1 MISETNPLIK
11 AKRRAGRVK
20 RYVKRKVYERNIGR
34 QYKAW
39 LVEASD
45 VQAKSTTHDF
55 VISIIVPVYNPP
67 MNFLTECL
75 DSVVGQQASNWQLVV
90 ANDGSTNPNV
100 TVFLES
106 FKEKHKEDP
115 RILVVDKA
123 NGGISS
129 ALNVALSYARGEYV
143 GMLDHDDA
151 LDPRCIEIF
160 SQTIEHNRHP
170 DAVYSDEDKFSPKGE
185 HYDLY
190 CKPSFSPEL
199 LLTQMY
205 LCHFTVFKRDQVN
218 AVGGLRTSMD
228 GAQDFDLALRL
239 LPNLKNVVRIPLPL
253 YHWRAWA
260 ESTALSIDAKPWA
273 QQSAARAQQEHLD
286 RTFGGG
292 TVEPS
297 HIQGLN
303 EVHPKIMK
311 PVKVSVIIPTIGTPN
326 DSGTSRFVDDA
337 VRSLITN
344 ETQTT
349 LEIII
354 VTTGVIPDVDVSDLS
369 AEGDVSERGGQL
381 QHELKHVVYTNDRFN
396 FSEAIN
402 TGRKVAT
409 GEYLLLL
416 NDDTTVAEV
425 NPVTKMLEIG
435 QIDEVGITGA
445 KLTYPDSRI
454 QHVGMVLLPSG
465 PTHAWIAKPNKEP
478 GYFGSTLTPRNYAA
492 VTAAALLVRTSVF
505 DQVNGFDTAFAKDY
519 NDVDFCLRV
528 REAGYRVAW
537 TPYAH
542 LTHYEGATMVRKKA
556 DSAEHEQF
564 LQRWSELLNNDPYYS
579 PALNPELQRIY
590 EAL

>member
-1 MISETNPLIK
+1 MLRETNPLIR

-20 RYVKRKVYERNIGR
+20 RYLKRKVQERNSSR

-39 LVEASD
+39 LALAKRVQPAS
-45 VQAKSTTHDF
+45 TNHDF
-55 VISIIVPVYNPP
+55 TISIIVPVYNPP
-67 MNFLTECL
+67 IHFLSECL

-90 ANDGSTNPNV
+90 ANDGSTNTDV
-100 TVFLES
+100 TAFLES
-106 FKEKHKEDP
+106 FKLENKDDP
-115 RILVVDKA
+115 RILLVNKE

-129 ALNVALSYARGEYV
+129 ALNAALSHTYGEYV

-160 SQTIEHNRHP
+160 SQTIKQNSHP

-205 LCHFTVFKRDQVN
+205 LCHFTVFKRDQMN
-218 AVGGLRTSMD
+218 AIGGLRTSMD

-253 YHWRAWA
+253 YHWRAWS

-273 QQSAARAQQEHLD
+273 QLSAARAQQEHLD

-292 TVEPS
+292 TVMPS
-297 HIQGLN
+297 RIQGLN
-303 EVHPKIMK
+303 EVHPRISLA
-311 PVKVSVIIPTIGTPN
+311 VKVSVIIPTIGTPN

-337 VRSLITN
+337 VRSLIAN
-344 ETQTT
+344 ETQTR

-354 VTTGVIPDVDVSDLS
+354 VTTGVIPDVVIAQSDL
-369 AEGDVSERGGQL
+369 G
-381 QHELKHVVYTNDRFN
+381 QHELKHVVYTTTSFN

-402 TGRKVAT
+402 TGRKAAT

-416 NDDTTVAEV
+416 NDDTTVAES
-425 NPVTKMLEIG
+425 NPVTALLEIG
-435 QIDEVGITGA
+435 QIEEVGITGA
-445 KLTYPDSRI
+445 KLTYPDTRI
-454 QHVGMVLLPSG
+454 QHIGIVLLPSG
-465 PTHAWIAKPNKEP
+465 PTHALIAKPSKEP

-505 DQVNGFDTAFAKDY
+505 DQVNGFDAAFAKDY

-542 LTHYEGATMVRKKA
+542 FTHYEGATMARKKS
-556 DSAEHEQF
+556 DTVEHQEF
-564 LQRWSELLNNDPYYS
+564 LQRWSTLLNNDPYYS
-579 PALNPELQRIY
+579 PALNPDLQRIY

>member
-1 MISETNPLIK
+1 MISETHPLIK

-20 RYVKRKVYERNIGR
+20 RYVKRKVYERNIGKE
-34 QYKAW
+34 YKAW
-39 LVEASD
+39 LALAAEVSPG
-45 VQAKSTTHDF
+45 STTHDF
-55 VISIIVPVYNPP
+55 TISIIVPVYNPP
-67 MNFLTECL
+67 MNFLIECL

-90 ANDGSTNPNV
+90 ANDGSTN
-100 TVFLES
+100 TDITTFLES
-106 FKEKHKEDP
+106 FKDEHKGDP
-115 RILVVDKA
+115 RILVVDKV

-129 ALNVALSYARGEYV
+129 ALNLALSHAHGEYV

-160 SQTIEHNRHP
+160 SQTIEQKSRP

-205 LCHFTVFKRDQVN
+205 LCHFTVFKREQMN

-273 QQSAARAQQEHLD
+273 QQAAARAQQEHLD

-303 EVHPKIMK
+303 EVHPKITK
-311 PVKVSVIIPTIGTPN
+311 RVKVSVIIPTIGTPN
-326 DSGTSRFVDDA
+326 NSGSARFVDDA
-337 VRSLITN
+337 VRSLVAR
-344 ETQTT
+344 ETGTP

-354 VTTGVIPDVDVSDLS
+354 VTTGVIPDVAIAKSNL
-369 AEGDVSERGGQL
+369 G
-381 QHELKHVVYTNDRFN
+381 QHELKHVVYTTQQFN
-396 FSEAIN
+396 FSDAIN
-402 TGRKVAT
+402 IGRNAAT

-416 NDDTTVAEV
+416 NDDTTVAES

-435 QIDEVGITGA
+435 QIEEVGVAGA

-505 DQVNGFDTAFAKDY
+505 DQVHGFDAAFAKDY

-542 LTHYEGATMVRKKA
+542 FTHYEGATMARKKT
-556 DSAEHEQF
+556 DPLEHQEF
-564 LQRWSELLNNDPYYS
+564 LKRWASLLNNDPYYS

>member
-1 MISETNPLIK
+1 MISETHPLIK

-20 RYVKRKVYERNIGR
+20 RYVKRKVYERNIGKE
-34 QYKAW
+34 YKAW
-39 LVEASD
+39 LASAAE
-45 VQAKSTTHDF
+45 VSPASTAHDF
-55 VISIIVPVYNPP
+55 TISIIVPVYNPP
-67 MNFLTECL
+67 MNFLIECL
-75 DSVVGQQASNWQLVV
+75 DSVIGQQASNWQLVV
-90 ANDGSTNPNV
+90 ANDGSTNTDV
-100 TVFLES
+100 TTFLES
-106 FKEKHKEDP
+106 FKDEHKGDP
-115 RILVVDKA
+115 RILVVDKV

-129 ALNVALSYARGEYV
+129 ALNLALSHAQGEYV

-160 SQTIEHNRHP
+160 SQTIEQKSRP

-205 LCHFTVFKRDQVN
+205 LCHFTVFKREQMN

-239 LPNLKNVVRIPLPL
+239 LPELKNVVRIPLPL
-253 YHWRAWA
+253 YHWRAWS
-260 ESTALSIDAKPWA
+260 ESTALTIDAKPWA
-273 QQSAARAQQEHLD
+273 QQAAARAQQEHLD

-297 HIQGLN
+297 NIQGLN
-303 EVHPKIMK
+303 EVHPKITK

-326 DSGTSRFVDDA
+326 NSGSARFVDDA
-337 VRSLITN
+337 VRSLVAQ
-344 ETQTT
+344 ETGTP

-354 VTTGVIPDVDVSDLS
+354 VTTGVIPEVAIAKSDL
-369 AEGDVSERGGQL
+369 G
-381 QHELKHVVYTNDRFN
+381 QHELTHVVYTTQQFN
-396 FSEAIN
+396 FSDAIN
-402 TGRKVAT
+402 TGRKAAT

-416 NDDTTVAEV
+416 NDDTTVAES
-425 NPVTKMLEIG
+425 NPVTKLLEIG
-435 QIDEVGITGA
+435 QIEEVGVAGA

-465 PTHAWIAKPNKEP
+465 PTHAWIAKPNREP

-505 DQVNGFDTAFAKDY
+505 DQVHGFDGAFAKDY

-528 REAGYRVAW
+528 RDAGYRVAW

-542 LTHYEGATMVRKKA
+542 FTHYEGATMARKKT
-556 DSAEHEQF
+556 DPLEHQEF
-564 LQRWSELLNNDPYYS
+564 LQRWASLLNNDPYYS